1 MKSLRNISFY
11 TAISVFTSG
20 ISFLLLPILTKYL
33 STEDYGTL
41 AVYNATTR
49 FVVIFISLGTSH
61 VLFVKLFEVQLN
73 QFKEY
78 FRSSLIIA
86 SLSAFLLLLIAVLI
100 TLFTDSFFG
109 LPSWL
114 FIAIPIV
121 ALFSFLFDVL
131 VSLKMFQRKLIEYAS
146 LSISKFL
153 VEIVISLVLV
163 VLFAFDW
170 LGRFY
175 GLLIGLF
182 IGLGIG
188 VYYLKKEDLLSG
200 KHLIDKSKELVG
212 LGLPLI
218 FLNLGIMVI
227 NLSDRFFIESMEG
240 ISETG
245 IYSIG
250 AAIGGV
256 QLLFVNASISVFR
269 PKIYESFK
277 EQESTKKIQGLNL
290 SLLVAVF
297 LFLNLFSYL
306 FFEDFINER
315 YWAAQNYVLSISAGF
330 VFWGIF
336 NFYVSFFMYQ
346 NLNRLTAIV
355 SVLGVLLNLILNYFL
370 IFEYSTI
377 GAAYATAITYFAM
390 ALLIYILFK
399 FYPFRALDSQ

>member
-1 MKSLRNISFY
+1 M
-11 TAISVFTSG
+11 
-20 ISFLLLPILTKYL
+20 LLPILTEYL

-41 AVYNATTR
+41 AVFNATTR
-49 FVVIFISLGTSH
+49 FVIVFISLGTSH
-61 VLFVKLFEVQLN
+61 VLFVKLFEVELN

-78 FRSSLIIA
+78 FRSSIVIA
-86 SLSAFLLLLIAVLI
+86 LLSTFSVFLAAILI

-114 FIAIPIV
+114 VISIPFV

-131 VSLKMFQRKLIEYAS
+131 VSLKMFQRKLVEYAS
-146 LSISKFL
+146 LSLSKFG
-153 VEIVISLVLV
+153 VEIVISLMLV
-163 VLFAFDW
+163 VFFAFGW

-175 GLLIGLF
+175 GLLVGLLV
-182 IGLGIG
+182 GLAIG

-200 KHLIDKSKELVG
+200 KHVIDKSKELIR

-218 FLNLGIMVI
+218 FLNLGIMVM

-277 EQESTKKIQGLNL
+277 EEENTKKIQILNL
-290 SLLVAVF
+290 ALLVGVF
-297 LFLNLFSYL
+297 LSLNFFSNL

-315 YWAAQNYVLSISAGF
+315 YWAAKNYVLSISSGF
-330 VFWGIF
+330 LFWGIF
-336 NFYVSFFMYQ
+336 NFYVSYFMYQ

-355 SVLGVLLNLILNYFL
+355 SILGVVLNLILNYLL
-370 IFEYSTI
+370 ILEYSTI

>member
-1 MKSLRNISFY
+1 LKSLRNISFY

-49 FVVIFISLGTSH
+49 FVIVFISLGTSH
-61 VLFVKLFEVQLN
+61 VLFVKFIEVELKE
-73 QFKEY
+73 FKGY
-78 FRSSLIIA
+78 FSSSFVIALITT
-86 SLSAFLLLLIAVLI
+86 SAMVVIAVFI
-100 TLFTDSFFG
+100 TAVSDSFFG

-114 FIAIPIV
+114 VVAIPLV
-121 ALFSFLFDVL
+121 GLLSYLFDVM
-131 VSLKMFQRKLIEYAS
+131 VSLKMYQRKLAEYAS
-146 LSISKFL
+146 LTLSKFFIEIIISL
-153 VEIVISLVLV
+153 SLIVLLAFGWFGRFSGIVISLVIGIMIGGYYLRKENL
-163 VLFAFDW
+163 LFAKHS
-170 LGRFY
+170 
-175 GLLIGLF
+175 LI
-182 IGLGIG
+182 
-188 VYYLKKEDLLSG
+188 
-200 KHLIDKSKELVG
+200 KSKELLK
-212 LGLPLI
+212 LGFPLI
-218 FLNLGIMVI
+218 FLNLGIMI
-227 NLSDRFFIESMEG
+227 MNLSDRFFIESIVG
-240 ISETG
+240 ISDVG

-250 AAIGGV
+250 AAVGGV
-256 QLLFVNASISVFR
+256 QLLFVNASIAVFR

-390 ALLIYILFK
+390 ALLIYFLFK
-399 FYPFRALDSQ
+399 FYTIGTLDSK